1 MPQLQFWHFLPQFFW
16 LAVCFITLYLVM
28 AFVALPRIGS
38 VLAQRKEKIESD
50 LDAAERAKAEADA
63 ALEAYEASLVGA
75 REAAH
80 KAIGEASQTA
90 AKAAEARNHELD
102 GEIARQIEEAS
113 RAITASKAEAME
125 NLSGMAAEAARAATA
140 KLVGIDVGEAD
151 ARQAVES
158 AKEG

>member
-80 KAIGEASQTA
+80 NAIGEASRAA
-90 AKAAEARNHELD
+90 AKAAETRNHELD
-102 GEIARQIEEAS
+102 GEIARQIEEDF
-113 RAITASKAEAME
+113 RR
-125 NLSGMAAEAARAATA
+125 LQDRR
-140 KLVGIDVGEAD
+140 IDTFEPTVFQRVHHAGK
-151 ARQAVES
+151 RV
-158 AKEG
+158 